1 MYKTLGRLFLVHHAN
16 IDILK
21 SLINIKC
28 MAEYQILRTW
38 EVETSINQLL
48 HQASGE
54 YYNNLNFIFML
65 PSIIMSSAMGTLG
78 LINTSSSDSEGI
90 LAVNILITCFGFLT
104 AALTMTHNFLNIQSL
119 QTTHS
124 FHAAEYSK
132 ISREIKMHIYL
143 SQTKV
148 KVYANIAEY
157 IKSCRTRIDKLIES
171 AHDIP
176 VHIEAKMSAKIDE
189 IRRQELAEVNE
200 LIALSNRNHEELRQH
215 NVNID
220 DLCALSE
227 VHVLGERRSESP
239 NNDEVKKPE
248 DDSDED
254 IRILNRR
261 KSNESDE
268 SNESDKSNGLIK
280 SALAKMSSLYTPASI
295 GTSNDVQTRLSL
307 DVFYKHR
314 NNNAGKG
321 ECDAGELL
329 SRNTKRQ
336 SWRSNLNL
344 D

>member
-1 MYKTLGRLFLVHHAN
+1 
-16 IDILK
+16 
-21 SLINIKC
+21 

-54 YYNNLNFIFML
+54 YYTNLNFMFML

-78 LINTSSSDSEGI
+78 LVNSSNSSRDDGI

-119 QTTHS
+119 QTTHC

-176 VHIEAKMSAKIDE
+176 SHIEKKMSTKVDE
-189 IRRQELAEVNE
+189 IRTKELAEVNE
-200 LIALSNRNHEELRQH
+200 LIALSKLNNDELRRQ
-215 NVNID
+215 NVSIQ

-227 VHVLGERRSESP
+227 VYVLDERRT
-239 NNDEVKKPE
+239 DEKSFHNQNCSI
-248 DDSDED
+248 DG
-254 IRILNRR
+254 ILDNRR
-261 KSNESDE
+261 KSGDSEGNKSEASQTD
-268 SNESDKSNGLIK
+268 DKDMIVPLR
-280 SALAKMSSLYTPASI
+280 SSSPSI
-295 GTSNDVQTRLSL
+295 NSTTSGSNDVQKRLSL
-307 DVFYKHR
+307 DVFYKSL
-314 NNNAGKG
+314 NNLGG
-321 ECDAGELL
+321 ECNAEQLL
-329 SRNTKRQ
+329 SRKVNRR
-336 SWRSNLNL
+336 SWRSNLSL

>member
-1 MYKTLGRLFLVHHAN
+1 
-16 IDILK
+16 
-21 SLINIKC
+21 

-54 YYNNLNFIFML
+54 YYTNLNFMFML

-78 LINTSSSDSEGI
+78 LVNSSNSSRDDGI

-119 QTTHS
+119 QTTHC

-176 VHIEAKMSAKIDE
+176 SHIEKKMSTKVDE
-189 IRRQELAEVNE
+189 IRTKELAEVNE
-200 LIALSNRNHEELRQH
+200 LIALSKVNNDELKRQ
-215 NVNID
+215 NVDIQ

-227 VHVLGERRSESP
+227 VYVLDERRL
-239 NNDEVKKPE
+239 DEKSFHNQNCSIDV
-248 DDSDED
+248 
-254 IRILNRR
+254 ILDNRR
-261 KSNESDE
+261 KSGDSEGN
-268 SNESDKSNGLIK
+268 KSEASQTEDMIAPLR
-280 SALAKMSSLYTPASI
+280 SSSPSI
-295 GTSNDVQTRLSL
+295 NSTTSGSNDVQKRLSL
-307 DVFYKHR
+307 DVFYK
-314 NNNAGKG
+314 NLNSLGGEYSNA
-321 ECDAGELL
+321 EQLL
-329 SRNTKRQ
+329 SRKVNRR
-336 SWRSNLNL
+336 SWRSNLSL